1 MLNDDND
8 VHGIIVQMPLDSDHK
23 IDARRV
29 LDAVDPDKDVDGSV
43 FISHDSGCSVCGLN
57 SFSPWVTGLLYPVRR
72 TCFRI
77 FFASFFL
84 SDSRL

>member
-43 FISHDSGCSVCGLN
+43 FYLPRFGM
-57 SFSPWVTGLLYPVRR
+57 
-72 TCFRI
+72 
-77 FFASFFL
+77 
-84 SDSRL
+84 